1 MKAQPR
7 MRRAALVLGG
17 IAAALAV
24 AALLTGAGTR
34 LLPAAVL
41 AAFMALLLLTTVPR
55 PAPSPAERTFTERRI
70 QRRRPVRP
78 PRLRADR
85 IAPRRPTPP
94 AAPGP

>member
-24 AALLTGAGTR
+24 AALLSGGGPR
-34 LLPAAVL
+34 LLPGAVL
-41 AAFMALLLLTTVPR
+41 AALVSLLLTAR
-55 PAPSPAERTFTERRI
+55 PKTAPSPAERTYTERRI
-70 QRRRPVRP
+70 QHRRPVRP

-85 IAPRRPTPP
+85 TTPRRPPPPP
-94 AAPGP
+94 AAPPR